1 MAFNVPLFENAKTAS
16 AWQASLSSLSMT
28 ITPMDR
34 RGDQN
39 LINPVSIHIYY
50 FEAIPSL
57 VNIFLRR
64 NPF

>member
-1 MAFNVPLFENAKTAS
+1 
-16 AWQASLSSLSMT
+16 MT

-57 VNIFLRR
+57 VNIFPQKESFLKCLGVDVGNFGRG
-64 NPF
+64 N